1 MTDKDTHSDLHAT
14 DDDTL
19 NLSIRSSEK
28 VNIFE
33 VELNEVHAIAQPFQA
48 DESIIVFDTQQF
60 KQNKTG

>member
-1 MTDKDTHSDLHAT
+1 VQRYKVTDKDTHSDLHAT

-33 VELNEVHAIAQPFQA
+33 VELNDVHEKAEPFEA
-48 DESIIVFDTQQF
+48 D
-60 KQNKTG
+60 